1 MIVERFLRFELN
13 APTPIQYDFNFE
25 HAIALYFVFLA
36 FVILLQVR
44 RWMIAH
50 QHLSRFDSGLGYVLL
65 FLPFIYT
72 WSVASIGQADWQ
84 TDLPFHLPYILSF
97 VLGLALLKGY
107 KAPLRRLYLLTIVT
121 ISFQVLFPLNPSY
134 SNSPLLFIIQYAHI
148 MILLLTVAHLT
159 LSKKITL
166 NWYLL
171 VSNIK
176 WTTFI
181 LLFFFAA
188 NLIMESNY
196 VYINHAPYEGW
207 TPLLWLPSLP
217 GTYLVS
223 ALALTLAMESVVFTL
238 VAFPLVRS
246 TVKALV
252 TSHD

>member
-36 FVILLQVR
+36 LVILLQAR
-44 RWMIAH
+44 RWLILHRHAS
-50 QHLSRFDSGLGYVLL
+50 LFDVALGYVLL

-84 TDLPFHLPYILSF
+84 TDLPFHLPHVLSF

-107 KAPLRRLYLLTIVT
+107 QSPLRRLYLLAIVT
-121 ISFQVLFPLNPSY
+121 VAFQVLFPLNPSY
-134 SNSPLLFIIQYAHI
+134 FTSPLLFIINYVH
-148 MILLLTVAHLT
+148 ILLLLLTIVHLT

-188 NLIMESNY
+188 NIIMESNY
-196 VYINHAPYEGW
+196 VFINHAPYEGW

-217 GTYLVS
+217 GYYLVS
-223 ALALTLAMESVVFTL
+223 ALALTLGMETVVFTMA
-238 VAFPLVRS
+238 AFPLVRS